1 MKIRAAVFR
10 EGSEIPAIEDL
21 ELTGPGPGEVLV
33 RIVATG
39 VCHTDIKAAGAESAL
54 PRPVVL
60 GHEGAGV
67 VEAVGEGVTKVGKG
81 DHVVMTFDSC
91 GRCPSCLAGKPSYC
105 HTQNSFTCRREDG
118 SHYLHAGDEP
128 VFGDFFKQSSFAT
141 HAIGTQRNVIK
152 VPQEARLE
160 LLGPLGCGVQTGAGA
175 VLNDLKVMPG
185 ETFVVLGAGTLGNSA
200 IMAARFSGAG
210 RIVAVDR
217 HAHRLELAA
226 ELGADETIVAGDD
239 PVAEAIMEH
248 LPYGADCVLDTT
260 GVLGVMRQA
269 LDILAPRGR
278 CGFVTSPWDGSELPI
293 AVQHLMVGRSIHGII
308 EGGSNPDR
316 LIPMLVDL
324 NAAGR
329 FPFDRLIKFYELED
343 IAAAIHDSETGATIK
358 PVLRI
363 GD

>member
-10 EGSEIPAIEDL
+10 EGSEAPAIEEL
-21 ELTGPGPGEVLV
+21 ELTGPRAGEVLV

-39 VCHTDIKAAGAESAL
+39 VCHTDIKASGEKS
-54 PRPVVL
+54 PVPKPVVL

-67 VEAVGEGVTKVGKG
+67 VEAVGEGVTKVQKD

-91 GRCPSCLAGKPSYC
+91 GLCPSCLASKPAYC
-105 HTQNSFTCRREDG
+105 HTQNSFTCTREDG

-128 VFGDFFKQSSFAT
+128 VNGDFFKQSSFAT

-152 VPQEARLE
+152 VSRDAPLE
-160 LLGPLGCGVQTGAGA
+160 MLGPLGCGVQTGAGA
-175 VLNDLKVMPG
+175 ALNDLKIAPG
-185 ETFVVLGAGTLGNSA
+185 ETFAVLGVGTLGISA
-200 IMAARFSGAG
+200 IMAARFAGAR

-217 HAHRLELAA
+217 HAHRLDLAA

-239 PVAEAIMEH
+239 PVADAIMDY

-260 GVLGVMRQA
+260 GVLSVMRQG
-269 LDILAPRGR
+269 LEVLAPRGR

-293 AVQHLMVGRSIHGII
+293 NVQHLMVGRTIHGII
-308 EGGSNPDR
+308 EGGSNPDS

-324 NAAGR
+324 NAKGR

-343 IAAAIHDSETGATIK
+343 IATAIHDSETGQTIK

-363 GD
+363 G